1 MLRNSNLPITSD
13 VNTHT
18 CRHCLSGKMSR
29 LSFPEKIDRVDV
41 PFHKIHSDVW
51 GPSPVV
57 SLEGFRYYMSFV
69 DEATTFVWIFP
80 LMNKSKVFAAFV
92 RFFAYVVN
100 QFNTQI
106 KVLQS
111 MMVVVNF

>member
-1 MLRNSNLPITSD
+1 MLRNSNMPITSD

-18 CRHCLSGKMSR
+18 CRHCLIGKMSR

-57 SLEGFRYYMSFV
+57 SLEDSDTTCLLLTKLPDLYGFS
-69 DEATTFVWIFP
+69 P
-80 LMNKSKVFAAFV
+80 
-92 RFFAYVVN
+92 
-100 QFNTQI
+100 
-106 KVLQS
+106 
-111 MMVVVNF
+111 